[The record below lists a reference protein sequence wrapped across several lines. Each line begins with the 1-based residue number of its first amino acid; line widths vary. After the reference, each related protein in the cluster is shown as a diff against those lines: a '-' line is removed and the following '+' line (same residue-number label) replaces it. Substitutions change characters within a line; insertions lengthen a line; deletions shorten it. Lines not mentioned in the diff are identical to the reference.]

1 LDDFGPA
8 AASRYSAPVRRWLAA
23 ALLAAI
29 HSGCSA
35 GPAQPGARTPLVVGL
50 ASAPRG
56 LDPHLYNDFVSFEV
70 CANAFEGLTRLD
82 RNLGVEPALAESWSS
97 PDELTWH
104 FRLRPG
110 VRFHDGRAVQS
121 ADVVSSIERVRS
133 HPRSE
138 FTAYLVSV
146 RGVRALGPD
155 VVEVVTERPSP
166 LLLNRLSFVGIV
178 PAGSPAEIREPIGTG
193 PYRLRAAGKD
203 ACELAAFD
211 GYWGTRAR
219 EPALRLEVAR
229 GRLGLA
235 RLLAHELD
243 FLEDLPPEALDSIR
257 ADPGLRLLSRPSLTT
272 AVLVTNT
279 HHTPFADPRLRL
291 AVQLSLDREA
301 LARAVLRGHGRP
313 AYQIVADGV
322 FGFDANLPA
331 VGRDIP
337 EARRLL
343 AAAGFPS
350 GITTTIVAPAGLDL
364 TLLQRQL
371 ADAGIR
377 AGFEPPSAV
386 APGSAPLRF
395 ASFISDS
402 GDSGDMLDG
411 LLHSPN
417 PALGAGGLNS
427 FGYASQELDALI
439 EASWRTDSLSARRE
453 ALQRCMRFVMRDL
466 PMIPLYTP
474 NDLWGLRAELQFTPR
489 ADGRVLG
496 VDLARTP
503 GR

>member
-1 LDDFGPA
+1 
-8 AASRYSAPVRRWLAA
+8 VRRWLAA
-23 ALLAAI
+23 ALLAVV
-29 HSGCSA
+29 HCGCSSS
-35 GPAQPGARTPLVVGL
+35 PAPTDARPPLVIGL

-56 LDPHLYNDFVSFEV
+56 LDPHFFNDFVTFEL

-82 RNLGVEPALAESWSS
+82 RNLGVEPAVAESWSS

-104 FRLRPG
+104 FRLRAG
-110 VRFHDGRAVQS
+110 VRFHDGREVQA

-146 RGVRALGPD
+146 RGVRALGPS
-155 VVEVVTERPSP
+155 VVEIVTERPSP

-178 PAGSPAEIREPIGTG
+178 PADSPDEIREPVGTG
-193 PYRLRAAGKD
+193 PYRLRATGKE
-203 ACELAAFD
+203 AYELAAFD
-211 GYWGTRAR
+211 GYWGAR
-219 EPALRLEVAR
+219 PSEPTLLLQTAR
-229 GRLGLA
+229 GRPGVA
-235 RLLAHELD
+235 RLVAHQLD
-243 FLEDLPPEALDSIR
+243 FLEDLPPEALDPVR
-257 ADPGLRLLSRPSLTT
+257 ADPGLRVLSRPSLTT
-272 AVLVTNT
+272 AVLVANT
-279 HHTPFADPRLRL
+279 RTPPFTDPRVRL
-291 AVQLSLDREA
+291 AVHLSLDREA

-313 AYQIVADGV
+313 AYQVVADGV
-322 FGFDANLPA
+322 FGFDSDLPP

-337 EARRLL
+337 QARRLL
-343 AAAGFPS
+343 AAAGFPQ
-350 GITTTIVAPAGLDL
+350 GLATTLVAPTGLDL

-371 ADAGIR
+371 ADAGIQVS
-377 AGFEPPSAV
+377 FEPTTAV
-386 APGSAPLRF
+386 APGTVPLLF

-411 LLHSPN
+411 ILHSPK

-427 FGYASQELDALI
+427 FGYSNPGLDALI

-453 ALQRCMRFVMRDL
+453 ALQRCMRFAMRDL

-474 NDLWGLRAELQFTPR
+474 NDLWGLRTGLQFTPR
-489 ADGRVLG
+489 ADGRALG
-496 VDLARTP
+496 VDLARAP